1 MRAEKIGALL
11 QRRTQHAQRQE
22 EIDAVQNSLQQKL
35 QLKLWLEALRMRTRK
50 GAGQRASSAPNMT
63 AVSEFTC
70 DSALEAA
77 QLVRLHG
84 VCRLIRQSD
93 TSDAI
98 AACNERVLLKLGQV
112 LSHLKSLGIAA
123 DGIKT
128 REIVCR
134 NRGRFDLPAQDGEL
148 FAQLDMYW
156 HSAVRAVLGAGYSRI
171 MSGVIVALPGAARQ
185 AIHADG
191 KPLFEHDDFIPLP
204 PHCLS
209 VFVPLI
215 DLSLELGPTEFFPGS
230 HLHDPSRFNEVMRGE
245 AQGVA
250 FDKAKAGDA
259 IIFDYRIQHRGLANL
274 TESSPRPLLY
284 FTYAKP
290 WFQDVTNYSSLSI
303 FDEGDGHAL
312 DNEPDRDSSLSEF
325 EVRS

>member
-1 MRAEKIGALL
+1 M
-11 QRRTQHAQRQE
+11 QH
-22 EIDAVQNSLQQKL
+22 SLQQKL
-35 QLKLWLEALRMRTRK
+35 QLKLWLEALRTRTRTREPT
-50 GAGQRASSAPNMT
+50 AHQPSSASNTT
-63 AVSEFTC
+63 AASEFTC
-70 DSALEAA
+70 DSAPEAA
-77 QLVRLHG
+77 RLVRLHG
-84 VCRLIRQSD
+84 VCRLVRRSD

-98 AACNERVLLKLGQV
+98 ATCNTRVLLHLGKV
-112 LSHLKSLGIAA
+112 LSHLKSIGIAA

-148 FAQLDMYW
+148 FSQLDMYW
-156 HSAVRAVLGAGYSRI
+156 LPVVRAVLGAGYSRI

-185 AIHADG
+185 AVHADG
-191 KPLFEHDDFIPLP
+191 KPLFEYEDFTPLP

-215 DLSLELGPTEFFPGS
+215 DLSHELGPTEFFPGT
-230 HLHDPSRFNEVMRGE
+230 HLHDPSRFNGVMRGE
-245 AQGVA
+245 IQGVI

-259 IIFDYRIQHRGLANL
+259 IIFDCRIQHRGLANL

-290 WFQDVTNYSSLSI
+290 WFKDATNYSSLSI
-303 FDEGDGHAL
+303 FDKANGHS
-312 DNEPDRDSSLSEF
+312 NESDRDSIPSDF
-325 EVRS
+325 